1 MSCLDVATTRAVTF
15 TGSPA
20 GVVADR
26 RAGMLTVGVGD
37 ADRWESLEGFGTD
50 RVAPALSALLDPRLT
65 TDLDGK
71 Q

>member
-1 MSCLDVATTRAVTF
+1 
-15 TGSPA
+15 
-20 GVVADR
+20 
-26 RAGMLTVGVGD
+26 MLTVGVGG
-37 ADRWESLEGFGTD
+37 ADRWESLEGLGAD